1 MKCQENLIRV
11 QRLQQWLQDGK
22 RIAQEVC
29 KLHADVVRKWWC
41 QISIYD
47 RHKSWGTGN
56 MFP

>member
-29 KLHADVVRKWWC
+29 KLEGRCGEEVVVP
-41 QISIYD
+41 D
-47 RHKSWGTGN
+47 RIEVRSL
-56 MFP
+56 